1 MGLHKLL
8 QRCLLQSGLL
18 VRVEVSTQVIR
29 LDEAL
34 AAVLANVL
42 LLLDVVLANVFL
54 HVLRLS
60 KPHPAETADVRLDTI
75 VYQLVAHKIML
86 VLEPLVTNVAL
97 VVAYR

>member
-18 VRVEVSTQVIR
+18 VRVEVATQVIG

-34 AAVLANVL
+34 AAVLAHVL
-42 LLLDVVLANVFL
+42 LLFDVILANVFL
-54 HVLRLS
+54 HVRCLS
-60 KPHPAETADVRLDTI
+60 KPHTAETADVRLDTI
-75 VYQLVAHKIML
+75 MYQLVAHKIML
-86 VLEPLVTNVAL
+86 VLEPLVANVAL